1 MRFLP
6 HAKPSQR
13 LGSVQLEAAL
23 WIVNIATVFFATR
36 YLFEMNSRAIF
47 SRQLRRRAT
56 GRGNDRARADHVY
69 GAAKLAGEY
78 YTQAYQR
85 TFGLPVTIVRPFN
98 CYGPRAHYQGDLAEA
113 VVGAAGNN
121 RQFPPTVRRDPSR
134 AQAER
139 DCGRHH
145 VQWRVLLV
153 SATQVYRRWGASSPH
168 ATTRDSSRSR
178 SRAAA
183 VLDFRSRKL
192 ARAP

>member
-36 YLFEMNSRAIF
+36 YLFDMNSRAIF

-56 GRGNDRARADHVY
+56 GRGNDRARVDHCLWRGQARGRVLHA
-69 GAAKLAGEY
+69 GLSAHLRTAGHDRAAVQLLWA
-78 YTQAYQR
+78 A
-85 TFGLPVTIVRPFN
+85 
-98 CYGPRAHYQGDLAEA
+98 RASQGGLAEA
-113 VVGAAGNN
+113 VGAAGNN

-153 SATQVYRRWGASSPH
+153 SATQVYRRRGASSPH

-183 VLDFRSRKL
+183 VLSFRSRKL